1 MSYNY
6 DEYDDYDHE
15 GKLYWMLFS
24 DGATWQGMV
33 VESDCSLDI
42 IAGVASTVSHRH
54 SSSTEEELVT
64 LAFGLRSPLRICIDL
79 SLRLDFSYVTNDLT
93 TAHMTGYF
101 FC

>member
-33 VESDCSLDI
+33 VESDCS
-42 IAGVASTVSHRH
+42 
-54 SSSTEEELVT
+54 
-64 LAFGLRSPLRICIDL
+64 
-79 SLRLDFSYVTNDLT
+79 FS
-93 TAHMTGYF
+93 
-101 FC
+101 

>member
-1 MSYNY
+1 MITTTKESYIGCY
-6 DEYDDYDHE
+6 FQTVQH
-15 GKLYWMLFS
+15 GKGWWS
-24 DGATWQGMV
+24 RATAAF
-33 VESDCSLDI
+33 LDI
-42 IAGVASTVSHRH
+42 IAGVASTVAHRH